1 MSFKGK
7 LLLSRRELISAA
19 AGAGILSTGFTTTGK
34 AAAAD
39 NQSDSGSGLI
49 SVYKLGPVTLH
60 SYMAP
65 SSSSVVTTQIVETPN
80 QLHIIDTQFIQSI
93 AKETRDYA
101 DTLGKP
107 VAGIYLSHWHPDH
120 VLGAAQY
127 EGLPFFTTADIRA
140 DCEKFKTTFE
150 KRKAQFG
157 DSSPLILPEG
167 SLKTGEHDWD
177 GVRVVVSQFDDC
189 EAEHALAFHFP
200 DAALMIVQ
208 DLMFN
213 NVHAF
218 PLGNHSNWISTLKN
232 IREEQ
237 DVRIIGCGHGLP
249 ATVGAV
255 TDSIAYL
262 EFQKAV
268 FGKEEDADSAIAAL
282 KSQYPKFEG
291 NSVLRFVSG
300 VYQ

>member
-1 MSFKGK
+1 MSSKGT
-7 LLLSRRELISAA
+7 LLLSRRDLISAA
-19 AGAGILSTGFTTTGK
+19 ATAGILSTGFATIGK

-39 NQSDSGSGLI
+39 NQSDSVSGLV
-49 SVYKLGPVTLH
+49 SVFNLGSVTLH

-65 SSSSVVTTQIVETPN
+65 GSSSVVTTQIVETPN
-80 QLHIIDTQFIQSI
+80 ELHIIDTQFIQSI

-140 DCEKFKTTFE
+140 DCDNYKTTFE
-150 KRKAQFG
+150 KRKSQFG
-157 DSSPLILPEG
+157 DSTPLILPEG

-177 GVRVVVSQFDDC
+177 GVRVVINQINDC
-189 EAEHALAFHFP
+189 EAEHALTFYFP
-200 DAALMIVQ
+200 DAGLMIVQ

-218 PLGNHSNWISTLKN
+218 PLGNHSNWIDTLKN

-237 DVRIIGCGHGLP
+237 GVRIIGCGHGLP

-268 FGKEEDADSAIAAL
+268 FSEEQDADSAITAL
-282 KSQYPKFEG
+282 KSHYPKFEG